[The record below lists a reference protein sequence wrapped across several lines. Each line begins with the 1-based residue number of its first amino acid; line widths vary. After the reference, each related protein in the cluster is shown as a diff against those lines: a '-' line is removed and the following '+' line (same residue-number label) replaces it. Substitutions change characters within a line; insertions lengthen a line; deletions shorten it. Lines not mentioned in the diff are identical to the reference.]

1 MHELTIA
8 SSLIDLASD
17 HASRNGRGRV
27 TGMHVRLGVM
37 CGIARSLYFCF
48 GPATRGTPCEGAR
61 LHIEEV
67 PLTIFCEHCA
77 EARSPLSLSNLRC
90 PDCGRPSRKVLSG
103 REMEL
108 THIELEEEAPFP
120 ALAPVWQTLQ

>member
-17 HASRNGRGRV
+17 HAARNGRARV

-48 GPATRGTPCEGAR
+48 GPATRGTLCEGAK

-90 PDCGRPSRKVLSG
+90 TDCGRPSRKVLSG

-108 THIELEEEAPFP
+108 THIELEEEAPHP
-120 ALAPVWQTLQ
+120 ALAPIGQTLQ

>member
-8 SSLIDLASD
+8 TSLIDLACD
-17 HASRNGRGRV
+17 HATRNGSVRV

-37 CGIARSLYFCF
+37 CGVARSLYFCF
-48 GPATRGTPCEGAR
+48 APATRGTLCEGAK

-67 PLTIFCEHCA
+67 PLTIFCDSCDA
-77 EARSPLSLSNLRC
+77 VRSPISPTNLRC
-90 PDCGRPSRKVLSG
+90 PGCGRPSRKVLSG

-108 THIELEEEAPFP
+108 AHIEIEETVSSPTFAPS
-120 ALAPVWQTLQ
+120 ALTLQ

>member
-8 SSLIDLASD
+8 SSLIDLAHD
-17 HASRNGRGRV
+17 HASKHGGARV
-27 TGMHVRLGVM
+27 TDMHVRLGAM

-48 GPATRGTPCEGAR
+48 GPATRGTLCEGAK

-67 PLTIFCEHCA
+67 PLTIFCDSCG
-77 EARSPLSLSNLRC
+77 EARSPISFSNLRC

-108 THIELEEEAPFP
+108 THIGLEEEAPHP
-120 ALAPVWQTLQ
+120 ALAPVGQALQ